1 MLEFRA
7 RELVDDM
14 EQDSEVVTAVPL
26 RPSSRIAGFYRMSLE
41 ERLEALVSR
50 GVISR
55 EDQHL
60 LANRQGGLTPALANQ
75 MVENTIGVLE
85 LPLGLGLN
93 FLINGRDYIVP
104 MAVEEPSI
112 IAAVSHVAKIARDAG
127 GFEAEC
133 DASLMIG
140 QIQVVGCPDL
150 EAARVQ
156 VLEARAELIHEANRL
171 QPAMY
176 ERGGGVRD
184 IEVRILDEGKYRA
197 MLVAHVLIDTCDAM
211 GANLINSVV
220 EALAPRVEELTG
232 GSVFL
237 RILSNLAD
245 RRLARARCRI
255 PFEMLAWKGFSGR
268 EVAEG
273 IELASQFAEVDP
285 YRASTHNK
293 GVMNGIGAVC
303 LATGNDWRA
312 IEAGAHAYCSREGGY
327 APMAV
332 WRVEDECLIGELEI
346 PMAVGTVGGP
356 IRLHPTVQL
365 AHKILRIES
374 AGELAQVMAAVGL
387 AQNMGA
393 LKALATEGIQRGHM
407 ALHARSVAA
416 TAGASEAEIE
426 EVVRLLIETGEIK
439 VREAQQ
445 IIARMRKV

>member
-1 MLEFRA
+1 MLEFRVRA
-7 RELVDDM
+7 TAEDL
-14 EQDSEVVTAVPL
+14 EQNSECETVVPM
-26 RPSSRIAGFYRMSLE
+26 RPSSRIAGFYRMSLD
-41 ERLEALVSR
+41 ERLECLVSR

-55 EDQHL
+55 DDQHL
-60 LANRQGGLTPALANQ
+60 LANRQGGLTPAMANQ

-93 FLINGRDYIVP
+93 FSINDKDYIVP

-112 IAAVSHVAKIARDAG
+112 IAAVSHVAKIVRDAG
-127 GFEAEC
+127 GFAADC
-133 DASLMIG
+133 DESLMIG
-140 QIQVVGCPDL
+140 QIQVVGVPDL
-150 EAARVQ
+150 ET
-156 VLEARAELIHEANRL
+156 ARARILETKLALIDQANLL
-171 QPAMY
+171 QPAMCA
-176 ERGGGVRD
+176 RGGGVRD

-197 MLVAHVLIDTCDAM
+197 MLVVHVLIDTCDAM

-220 EALAPRVEELTG
+220 EALAPRIEELTG
-232 GSVFL
+232 GTVFL

-245 RRLARARCRI
+245 QRLARASCRI
-255 PFEMLAWKGFSGR
+255 PFESLGWKGFSGR

-285 YRASTHNK
+285 YRAATHNK

-312 IEAGAHAYCSREGGY
+312 IEAGAHAYCARNGRY

-332 WRVEDECLIGELEI
+332 WRVEDEHLVGELEI
-346 PMAVGTVGGP
+346 PLAVGTVGGP

-365 AHKILRIES
+365 SHKVLRISS
-374 AGELAQVMAAVGL
+374 ARELAGVMAAVGL

-416 TAGASEAEIE
+416 TAGANDAEIE
-426 EVVRLLIETGEIK
+426 EVVKLLIETGEIK

-445 IIARMRKV
+445 IIARMRRV

>member
-1 MLEFRA
+1 MLEFRVRDA
-7 RELVDDM
+7 AEEL
-14 EQDSEVVTAVPL
+14 EQNSECETVVPM

-41 ERLEALVSR
+41 ERLECLVSR

-55 EDQHL
+55 DDQRL
-60 LANRQGGLTPALANQ
+60 LANRQGGLTPAMANQ

-93 FLINGRDYIVP
+93 FSINDKDYIVP

-127 GFEAEC
+127 GFEADC
-133 DASLMIG
+133 DESLMIG
-140 QIQVVGCPDL
+140 QIQVVGVSDL
-150 EAARVQ
+150 EVARARV
-156 VLEARAELIHEANRL
+156 LGAKDELVEQANCL

-176 ERGGGVRD
+176 ARGGGVRD

-197 MLVAHVLIDTCDAM
+197 MLVVHVLIDTCDAM

-220 EALAPRVEELTG
+220 EALAPRIEELTG

-245 RRLARARCRI
+245 QRLARARCRI
-255 PFEMLAWKGFSGR
+255 PFEMLGWKGFSGR

-285 YRASTHNK
+285 YRAATHNK

-312 IEAGAHAYCSREGGY
+312 IEAGAHAYCSRDGGY

-332 WRVEDECLIGELEI
+332 WRVEDEHLVGELEI
-346 PMAVGTVGGP
+346 PLAVGTVGGP

-365 AHKILRIES
+365 AHKVLRITS
-374 AGELAQVMAAVGL
+374 ARELAEVMAAVGL

-416 TAGASEAEIE
+416 TAGASDAEIE
-426 EVVRLLIETGEIK
+426 EVVKLLIETGEIK
-439 VREAQQ
+439 VRGAQQ
-445 IIARMRKV
+445 IIARMRRV